1 VTTTQAIVAQTGKAA
16 VDYTL
21 EFRTW
26 NGSAY
31 VWTDYTD
38 RLVDF
43 SGIGSTVEEN
53 AFPNSFRMTIGRI
66 ELDNTDGKFD
76 NLDVLD
82 GKLYNSA
89 EPYGKGIYKRMV
101 RITDVR
107 DNESKVIGVGLVRDI
122 KPSSHKRT
130 VTIETTS
137 LDARA
142 SDQMCDGITAER
154 HPLGGTVKTSPT
166 NWTTSNP
173 ASATGNVNL
182 YRWREQETADDQLS
196 YGWFKDRHY
205 ADVVERTAWALDDLA
220 TDITKSYRL
229 MTSDAREIVST
240 RNIPPDDA
248 TISTVSSTGIGP
260 DRCRALVWNPVRSV
274 LVCCVGHLI
283 YDYDPATNVHTL
295 RNTLTAG
302 RDVQVA
308 FYTTEADS
316 GGYSTRIVLVQCDMT
331 TYAQVASRVATA
343 WCTVLDASGTGAYTV
358 RANEVSL
365 GDDVFPGTHNCRE
378 GAWDSSSGLRISGN
392 PASFNGYGE
401 NANIRFRSRVNIL
414 SAATSKLISG
424 QADGDPFQLLP
435 DIASPPINVDRGY
448 ISGVANLN
456 SPLGMLYPN
465 EQAFSCCLNIYTAGG
480 RLYYQTWD
488 VSNLYRLKYLNLNTY
503 AAGAYLALGG
513 ASSHQPYYLF
523 TPYDASA
530 KHHMY
535 CIQMEWRE
543 VYSGYLEYSK
553 CHVYYYDFTTSAWA
567 EQNILSGTFDVST
580 DAAWMIIEYV
590 LRPSAGQYCALWFNR
605 VTRYYRFSRNVGTA
619 WGAHVFLTTFDNG
632 AKDQPGRLSGL
643 HLRATDGCVYFNE
656 AGKNYMWSLSAAN
669 VLTKVNRTP
678 ATGPADPV
686 NSDLGLGSRIVS
698 TPANYP
704 DASTPLGM
712 LWWIS
717 ANDYGDAAVEHPA
730 GRYVLCQLANFD
742 AGFIELLDLSG
753 LSFWNLRTQLAE
765 RLGYVHYYAPDGTL
779 TFKSRVTSGAAS
791 FNFSSDNRNLI
802 KGGIQTRGFEAIVN
816 SVTVFPYAATSEPRL
831 SDIVKGRSGGGVGKD
846 GVLTDVTVSGSPG
859 ETSQWQVVFTSSTA
873 YYLYKLVGTNY
884 SYTSAKAS
892 STIDTALRSPLDGLY
907 LTILPA
913 HFEGAFVSGDTF
925 TFWVFEP
932 QESLAKLDDRDKVLT
947 IDATSIATYKR
958 VEMTFDNRFIK
969 KQIAGDCAAAV
980 LTWRKARHDVPK
992 IEVVSDPNY
1001 LPLMRCTLKD
1011 ENMGYAGT
1019 DTFQIMGVEHRRHQ
1033 PSNLI
1038 LVKV

>member
-1 VTTTQAIVAQTGKAA
+1 MTTTQAIISQTGAAKA
-16 VDYTL
+16 DYTL

-53 AFPNSFRMTIGRI
+53 AFPNAFRMSIGRI

-107 DNESKVIGVGLVRDI
+107 DNESQVIGVGLVRDI

-229 MTSDAREIVST
+229 MTSDAREIVTT

-365 GDDVFPGTHNCRE
+365 GADVFPGTHNCRE
-378 GAWDSSSGLRISGN
+378 GAWDSSTGLRISGN

-488 VSNLYRLKYLNLNTY
+488 VSNLYRLKYLNLSTY
-503 AAGAYLALGG
+503 AAGSYLALGG
-513 ASSHQPYYLF
+513 ASSHVPYLLYSAPDAAWKKYL
-523 TPYDASA
+523 
-530 KHHMY
+530 Y
-535 CIQMEWRE
+535 CVQMEWRE
-543 VYSGYLEYSK
+543 VYSGYLEYSN
-553 CHVYYYDFTTSAWA
+553 CHVYYYDFSTSAWV
-567 EQNILSGTFDVST
+567 EITILSGTLDVST
-580 DAAWMIIEYV
+580 DAAWMVIDIGY
-590 LRPSAGQYCALWFNR
+590 RPSTGTFALWFNR
-605 VTRYYRFSRNVGTA
+605 VTRFYRYSRNLVNDFANNT
-619 WGAHVFLTTFDNG
+619 FLTTFDNG
-632 AKDQPGRLSGL
+632 AKNQPCRLSGL
-643 HLRATDGCVYFNE
+643 HLRTTDGCVYFNE
-656 AGKNYMWSLSAAN
+656 AGKNYMWSLSATN
-669 VLTKVNRTP
+669 VLSKVNKTP
-678 ATGPADPV
+678 ASGSGDPI

-717 ANDYGDAAVEHPA
+717 ANDYGDAGVEHA
-730 GRYVLCQLANFD
+730 GGRYVLCQLANFD

-753 LSFWNLRTQLAE
+753 LSFWDLRTQMAE
-765 RLGYVHYYAPDGTL
+765 RFGYVHYYAPDGTL
-779 TFKSRVTSGAAS
+779 TFKSRTTSGAAA
-791 FNFSSDNRNLI
+791 FNFSSDNRNLV
-802 KGGIQTRGFEAIVN
+802 KGEIQTRGFEAIVN
-816 SVTVFPYAATSEPRL
+816 SVTVYPYAEISEPRT
-831 SDIVKGRSGGGVGKD
+831 SDIVKGRGESGVGKD
-846 GVLTDVTVSGSPG
+846 GTLTDVSVSGSPG
-859 ETSQWQVVFTSSTA
+859 ETSQWQVVFASSTA
-873 YYLYKLVGTNY
+873 YSLYKLVGTNY
-884 SYTSAKAS
+884 SYIWAKAGG
-892 STIDTALRSPLDGLY
+892 TIDTALRSPLDGLY
-907 LTILPA
+907 LTILPS

-932 QESLAKLDDRDKVLT
+932 QESLAKLDDRDKVVV
-947 IDATSIATYKR
+947 IDATSIAIYRR
-958 VEMTFDNRFIK
+958 VEMTVDNRFIK
-969 KQIAGDCAAAV
+969 KQIAGDLAAV
-980 LTWRKARHDVPK
+980 VSTWRKARHDVPK

-1011 ENMGYAGT
+1011 ENMGYAGSE
-1019 DTFQIMGVEHRRHQ
+1019 TFQIMGVEHRRHQ